1 MGERVEMEQR
11 EGSKG
16 GEQREGSKGRGA
28 KGREAGRF
36 NINQFHF
43 TLGTRQQLS
52 ETLLS
57 KILMHCY
64 QEYHKVI
71 FVWKI
76 RGSRFSL
83 STSSN

>member
-1 MGERVEMEQR
+1 MGERAEM
-11 EGSKG
+11 
-16 GEQREGSKGRGA
+16 EQREGSKGRGA
-28 KGREAGRF
+28 KGGEQREEKTGRF

-57 KILMHCY
+57 KMLMHCY